1 MLHDV
6 LGLTSDQAAAYREL
20 VAVPSASAEELA
32 ARLQRTAVETAGV
45 LTVLEKAG
53 LAARSSGDRGRFV
66 AAPPAIAMGALLV
79 KRQNE
84 MRLAELELGAL
95 EDTYRMSA
103 AGRGAADVVDVVYG
117 AEAVGRRFEMLQL
130 GARREVMAFVK
141 PPTIAV
147 PADENTAEDQAV
159 ARGVAYRV
167 VTERRTLDDPAY
179 LAATERAIEDGEQV
193 RITENLPQKLVIIDR
208 AAAFLPMASA
218 AGPTGIGALVV
229 RESGLLDA
237 LLALFETIWD
247 RSIPVT
253 VKAGAVGESA
263 GGTIDE
269 LDAKIVRLLLA
280 GFTDVAV
287 SKSVGTSLRSVQRRV
302 HRLME
307 VAGVQTRMQL
317 GWQAKAQ
324 GWA

>member
-6 LGLTSDQAAAYREL
+6 LGLTSEEAAAYREL
-20 VAVPSASAEELA
+20 VAVPSASTAELA
-32 ARLQRTAVETAGV
+32 ARLHRTAGETAGL
-45 LTVLEKAG
+45 LTVLEKTG
-53 LAARSSGDRGRFV
+53 LAARSSGDRSRFV
-66 AAPPAIAMGALLV
+66 ASPPAIAMGAMLV

-84 MRLAELELGAL
+84 LKLAELELGAL
-95 EDTYRMSA
+95 EDAYRMSA
-103 AGRGAADVVDVVYG
+103 EGRGADVVDVVYG

-141 PPTIAV
+141 PPTVAV
-147 PADENTAEDQAV
+147 SADENTAEDQAV
-159 ARGVAYRV
+159 ARGVVYRV
-167 VTERRTLDDPAY
+167 VTERLILDDPAA
-179 LAATERAIEDGEQV
+179 LAAAERAIAEGEQL

-208 AAAFLPMASA
+208 TTALLPMASTSSK
-218 AGPTGIGALVV
+218 AGVGALVV

-237 LLALFETIWD
+237 LLALFEMIWH

-253 VKAGAVGESA
+253 VKAGAVTGSA
-263 GGTIDE
+263 GGTLDE

-280 GFTDVAV
+280 GFTDAAV
-287 SKSVGTSLRSVQRRV
+287 SNAVGTSLRSVQRRV
-302 HRLME
+302 HALME
-307 VAGVQTRMQL
+307 LAGVETRMQL